1 MTNQKRETLFGEANE
16 ISQPLDET
24 VLRIR
29 LLNDDLRTRRLDGI
43 VVITDGIAA
52 LGPST
57 IRDII
62 SAITVFDGFTP
73 ENDPYGEHDCAVMA
87 VSAIKIIW
95 KIDYYDL
102 TRQYHSSDP
111 SDRNVT
117 SRVMT
122 VMRADEY

>member
-1 MTNQKRETLFGEANE
+1 MLFGEAND
-16 ISQPLDET
+16 ISRALDES
-24 VLRIR
+24 VLRTR
-29 LLNDDLRTRRLDGI
+29 LLNDDLRIRRLGGTI
-43 VVITDGIAA
+43 VITEGIAA
-52 LGPST
+52 LGSST
-57 IRDII
+57 VRDII

-73 ENDPYGEHDCAVMA
+73 ENDPYGEHDCAVMT
-87 VSAIKIIW
+87 VSGIKIIW

-102 TRQYHSSDP
+102 TRRLHS

>member
-1 MTNQKRETLFGEANE
+1 MLFGEATDIN
-16 ISQPLDET
+16 QAHDET
-24 VLRIR
+24 ILKIR
-29 LLNDDLRTRRLDGI
+29 SLNDDLRIRSLGGV

-62 SAITVFDGFTP
+62 SAVTSFDGFTP
-73 ENDPYGEHDCAVMA
+73 ENDPYGEHDCAVMTF
-87 VSAIKIIW
+87 SGIKIIW

-102 TRQYHSSDP
+102 TRRYHSTDP

-122 VMRADEY
+122 IMRADEY

>member
-1 MTNQKRETLFGEANE
+1 MTNHKPVMLFGEAND
-16 ISQPLDET
+16 INRALDEA
-24 VLRIR
+24 VLKTRQ
-29 LLNDDLRTRRLDGI
+29 LNDDLRIRRLGGTI
-43 VVITDGIAA
+43 VITAGIAA

-62 SAITVFDGFTP
+62 SAITAFDGFTP

-87 VSAIKIIW
+87 VSGIKIVW

-102 TRQYHSSDP
+102 SRRYHSSDP

-122 VMRADEY
+122 IMRADEY

>member
-1 MTNQKRETLFGEANE
+1 MKNQKPGMVFGESEQIN
-16 ISQPLDET
+16 QGLDGAA
-24 VLRIR
+24 LKIGS
-29 LLNDDLRTRRLDGI
+29 LNDDLRVRRLGGV

-57 IRDII
+57 TTEII
-62 SAITVFDGFTP
+62 SAITIFDRFTP
-73 ENDPYGEHDCAVMA
+73 ENDPYGEHDCAVIT
-87 VSAIKIIW
+87 VSGIKVIW

-102 TRQYHSSDP
+102 TRRYHSRDP

-122 VMRADEY
+122 IMRADEY

>member
-1 MTNQKRETLFGEANE
+1 MTNHKPDMLFGEAND
-16 ISQPLDET
+16 ISRALDEA
-24 VLRIR
+24 VLKTRQ
-29 LLNDDLRTRRLDGI
+29 LNDDLRIRRLGGTI
-43 VVITDGIAA
+43 VITAGIAA

-87 VSAIKIIW
+87 VSGIKIVW

-102 TRQYHSSDP
+102 GRRYHSSDP

-122 VMRADEY
+122 IMRAGEY

>member
-1 MTNQKRETLFGEANE
+1 MTNEKREIPFGGVND
-16 ISQPLDET
+16 ISQSLDET

-29 LLNDDLRTRRLDGI
+29 LLNDDLRIRRLGGI

-73 ENDPYGEHDCAVMA
+73 ENDPYGEHDCAVMT
-87 VSAIKIIW
+87 VVAIKIIW

-102 TRQYHSSDP
+102 TRRYHSTDP

-122 VMRADEY
+122 IMRADEY